1 MPDNF
6 FLIGQ
11 VIHDLEQDCD
21 YRLLWTSS
29 TPDLPSYWLRLP
41 GSSNVPQEVSLEA
54 LSDGIEKGRY
64 SFAPY
69 IWRPVRSGEAGET
82 ALRLRD
88 KAWALIQDAVTDEP
102 AIYDAKK
109 PLRNTL

>member
-1 MPDNF
+1 MQDSL

-41 GSSNVPQEVSLEA
+41 GNSNVPEKVSLEV

-64 SFAPY
+64 SFYPN
-69 IWRPVRSGEAGET
+69 
-82 ALRLRD
+82 L
-88 KAWALIQDAVTDEP
+88 
-102 AIYDAKK
+102 
-109 PLRNTL
+109 